1 MKIKEGVKVTG
12 LRPEL
17 LLALMVAKDVWQA
30 EGQEL
35 VITSVIDGKHSATS
49 LHYAGQAADLRI
61 WGLADP
67 AKTAALLNESLG
79 EDYDVLAEGD
89 HIHVEWQPR
98 RVQQ

>member
-1 MKIKEGVKVTG
+1 MKIKAGVKVTG

-17 LLALMVAKDVWQA
+17 LLALMVAEGVWQA

-61 WGLADP
+61 WGLADHV
-67 AKTAALLNESLG
+67 KTAAKLKESLG
-79 EDYDVLAEGD
+79 EDYDVIAEGD
-89 HIHVEWQPR
+89 HVHVEFQPR
-98 RVQQ
+98 RIQQ